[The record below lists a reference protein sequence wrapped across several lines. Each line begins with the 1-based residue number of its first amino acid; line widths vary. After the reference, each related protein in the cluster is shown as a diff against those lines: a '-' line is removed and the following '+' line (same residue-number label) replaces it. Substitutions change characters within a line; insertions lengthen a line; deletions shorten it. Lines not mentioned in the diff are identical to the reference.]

1 MGLHRLPNGRE
12 VFLVRL
18 KMAGTYSGVI
28 EGTAK
33 TASQHIRKDLTER
46 AAGMLPPGRPLAVV
60 EPPQGD
66 LPQWICMA
74 ELESRRGVHNTD
86 PDFNSRLY
94 VCWFMADTARSL
106 DEVIASVLPQVDWEQ
121 LAEDYDIMDF

>member
-18 KMAGTYSGVI
+18 KMIGTYSGVV
-28 EGTAK
+28 EGSAK
-33 TASQHIRKDLTER
+33 TASQHIRKHLTIR
-46 AAGMLPPGRPLAVV
+46 AVEMLPPGRPLAIIG
-60 EPPQGD
+60 PPEGE
-66 LPQWICMA
+66 LPQWMCMA
-74 ELESRRGVHNTD
+74 EFESKRGVHNTD

-106 DEVIASVLPQVDWEQ
+106 DEVIASFLPQVDWERT
-121 LAEDYDIMDF
+121 AEDFDVMDF